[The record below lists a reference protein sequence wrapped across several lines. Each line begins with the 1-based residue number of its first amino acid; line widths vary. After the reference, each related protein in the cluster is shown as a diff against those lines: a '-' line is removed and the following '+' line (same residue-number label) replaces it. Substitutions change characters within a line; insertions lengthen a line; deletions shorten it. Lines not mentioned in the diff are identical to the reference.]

1 MYELCYWD
9 KGKWI
14 SKEKQIAK
22 DLTITFKD
30 VPSNTCY
37 ILHNLSNG
45 KEERIFTYENEE
57 QVWW

>member
-1 MYELCYWD
+1 M
-9 KGKWI
+9 I
-14 SKEKQIAK
+14 SVVIPLYNKEKQIAK

-57 QVWW
+57 QIWW